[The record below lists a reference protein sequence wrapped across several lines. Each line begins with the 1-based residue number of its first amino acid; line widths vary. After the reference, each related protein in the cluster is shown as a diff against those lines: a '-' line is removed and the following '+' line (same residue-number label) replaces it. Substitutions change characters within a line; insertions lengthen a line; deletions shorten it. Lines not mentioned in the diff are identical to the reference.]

1 MSYEPIDIDSSYR
14 ENDLG
19 RFIYDSVIRLKPKK
33 VVEFGTLN
41 GYSAV
46 AIAMGLRDNG
56 FGKLHAYDLWEK
68 YPYKRAQQEK
78 CIENIKRYSLEDL
91 VILGQVDFKDWLK
104 CPEDFDL
111 LHIDISNTGDILKTA
126 VNALKHKVSAGSTII
141 FEGGSS
147 SRDEVEWMV
156 KYNKKPI
163 HPLKKELG
171 YEILCEDHPSISIIE
186 KQRAVK

>member
-1 MSYEPIDIDSSYR
+1 LSYETIDIDSSYR

-19 RFIYDSVIRLKPKK
+19 RFIYNSVIRLKPKK

-56 FGKLHAYDLWEK
+56 FGKLYAYDLWEK
-68 YPYKRAQQEK
+68 YPYKSAQQEK
-78 CIENIKRYSLEDL
+78 CRENIERYSLENL
-91 VILGQVDFKDWLK
+91 VVLGQVDFKEWLK
-104 CPEDFDL
+104 NPEDFDL
-111 LHIDISNTGDILKTA
+111 LHIDISNTGDVIKTA
-126 VNALKHKVSAGSTII
+126 VNALRHKISEGSTII

-147 SRDEVEWMV
+147 SRDNVEWMV

-163 HPLKKELG
+163 YPLRKDLG
-171 YEILCEDHPSISIIE
+171 YEILCEDYPSISIIE
-186 KQRAVK
+186 NPRVSK